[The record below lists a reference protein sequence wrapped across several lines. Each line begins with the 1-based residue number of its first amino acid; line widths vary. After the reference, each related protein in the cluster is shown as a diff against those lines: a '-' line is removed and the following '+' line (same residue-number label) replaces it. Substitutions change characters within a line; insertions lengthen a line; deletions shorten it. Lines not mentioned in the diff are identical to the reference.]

1 MWGRATLWRA
11 MLFLPISRSWLFSRI
26 AQRVYLVSALLA
38 LAFIATR
45 IGVYT
50 AIAAVG
56 TGALN
61 ARAASLVRML
71 LLPEIFGSAILWI
84 GMWYFW
90 FGFDHSRYL
99 QRTIWFALLFF
110 LVPFSTVCY
119 YFLVYRRKLSA
130 SGTN

>member
-1 MWGRATLWRA
+1 
-11 MLFLPISRSWLFSRI
+11 MLFLPISRSWLFSRT

-45 IGVYT
+45 IGVHT
-50 AIAAVG
+50 AIAAAG

-61 ARAASLVRML
+61 ARAASVVRML

-90 FGFDHSRYL
+90 FSFDQSPYL
-99 QRTIWFALLFF
+99 QKTIWFTLLFF
-110 LVPFSTVCY
+110 LVPFSTVGY
-119 YFLVYRRKLSA
+119 YFVVYRRKLSA
-130 SGTN
+130 SRANFG